1 MNGEVLIGI
10 QTGKGTAQT
19 STMSKVNATD
29 YGITPSTDSTVSEAL
44 GSGRFVRDGFL
55 SKISAEGD
63 IPVEVNRGQLEL
75 LLHGTGYTG
84 AIDGLTDWK
93 LTPTDTINQWLTVGF
108 NDLDNNMFEYAV
120 DCLVSS
126 LNISTSIAAFVT
138 ATINLIGMEY
148 KTKTTKYSN
157 TVNILNSE
165 SLICLG
171 ATIKESGTDITSKIE
186 SIDMNF
192 DNKLEGKQALNSVH
206 YKSIT
211 QSDRG
216 TTTLGLTFNEFDKD
230 SYLAANELLL
240 KNGEYEV
247 EVIFALMSDKTKTIS
262 FIFPRCKISKNER
275 TDIAGS
281 GGLSKELE
289 AFYDETIKSPVSILF
304 KDYTS
309 IL

>member
-1 MNGEVLIGI
+1 MNGEVLIGV
-10 QTGKGTAQT
+10 QTGKGTAET
-19 STMSKVNATD
+19 NTMSKVNATD
-29 YGITPSTDSTVSEAL
+29 YGITPSTDSTTSEAL

-55 SKISAEGD
+55 SKVSVEGD
-63 IPVEVNRGQLEL
+63 IPVEVNREQLEL
-75 LLHGTGYTG
+75 LLHGAGYTG
-84 AIDGLTDWK
+84 AVDGLADWK
-93 LTPTDTINQWLTVGF
+93 LSPTDTINQWLTVGF

-126 LNISTSIAAFVT
+126 LSISTAISAFVT
-138 ATINLIGMEY
+138 ATISLIGMDH
-148 KTKTTKYSN
+148 KTKNTKYAN
-157 TVNILNSE
+157 TIKVLNSE

-186 SIDMNF
+186 SIDMTF
-192 DNKLEGKQALNSVH
+192 DNKLEGKQALNSVY
-206 YKSIT
+206 YKAIT

-247 EVIFALMSDKTKTIS
+247 EVVFALMSDTTKTIS
-262 FIFPRCKISKNER
+262 FVFPRCKVSKNER
-275 TDIAGS
+275 TDISGS

-309 IL
+309 IM